1 MSETGYSRSPK
12 LIKGAFIHFSTPM
25 LVPIPNL
32 IVFQYNPETMTR
44 TLQPWKPRER
54 AAQVVYTD
62 EKAAMDAAKEIL
74 NELATPFDPDE
85 TFSLTLELDATD
97 ALEEPATNQLAVLA
111 GIADRISALE
121 LLCYPPDPNALGRL
135 NVSVNDSLTGEATIQ
150 LGDAV
155 PRLEVPIVLFW
166 WGPGRILPVR
176 VTTFSVEEQQ
186 YSPRLFPMRAK
197 VTIGLTVLNEK
208 HLLNIAGE
216 VRNSA
221 AVKLAKACYKF
232 TQGQKVALA
241 EASRIKK
248 LDSFVELPL

>member
-44 TLQPWKPRER
+44 TLQPWKPRKR

-85 TFSLTLELDATD
+85 TFSLTLEFDATD

-135 NVSVNDSLTGEATIQ
+135 NVSVN
-150 LGDAV
+150 
-155 PRLEVPIVLFW
+155 
-166 WGPGRILPVR
+166 
-176 VTTFSVEEQQ
+176 
-186 YSPRLFPMRAK
+186 
-197 VTIGLTVLNEK
+197 
-208 HLLNIAGE
+208 
-216 VRNSA
+216 
-221 AVKLAKACYKF
+221 
-232 TQGQKVALA
+232 
-241 EASRIKK
+241 
-248 LDSFVELPL
+248 